1 MSFSPAVSVAQ
12 QSWPKLTTIKAARGT
27 AIYCGRDVLRAGWS
41 ARRKRSNIAYAG
53 MAGVRAVF
61 PRMRVRV
68 IASPPARHG
77 ASSFDLPTF
86 DPLVAAEV
94 AKLRYVSDRVP
105 GIVRLRAGDGFVY
118 RDPEGRPIRD
128 RAALARFEALRI
140 PPAWTD
146 VWICPDPNGH
156 IQAVGR
162 DARGRKQYLYHPRWR
177 EVRDETKFAHMLTFG
192 KALPRIRRRVERDI
206 HRRGLP
212 REKILAAVVRLMERT
227 LGRVGNP
234 EYAKQN
240 DSFGL
245 TTLRRDHVRI
255 ARGNIELDFRGKHG
269 VHQHKVVSDPTLARI
284 LRRCHELP
292 GSELFRYIDDAGTLH
307 RIYSEDVNG
316 YLRDC
321 SGHHITAKDFRTWAA
336 TNLAVLEM
344 VPLREVKPSKRAVT
358 GVVKRVAEQLGNTPA
373 VCRKSYIHPRVLTS
387 YLDGSLK
394 PTLEMIAATLRAP
407 ELYAVEGV
415 VMRLLAK
422 WTSADKLI
430 AAAIASRQ
438 QARARA
444 S

>member
-1 MSFSPAVSVAQ
+1 MRHGRFA
-12 QSWPKLTTIKAARGT
+12 TARGP
-27 AIYCGRDVLRAGWS
+27 I
-41 ARRKRSNIAYAG
+41 
-53 MAGVRAVF
+53 
-61 PRMRVRV
+61 
-68 IASPPARHG
+68 
-77 ASSFDLPTF
+77 
-86 DPLVAAEV
+86 
-94 AKLRYVSDRVP
+94 
-105 GIVRLRAGDGFVY
+105 GDK
-118 RDPEGRPIRD
+118 
-128 RAALARFEALRI
+128 AALARFEALRI
-140 PPAWTD
+140 PRAWID

-192 KALPRIRRRVERDI
+192 SALPRIRRRVERDI
-206 HRRGLP
+206 RRRGLP

-255 ARGNIELDFRGKHG
+255 SGGNIELDFRGKHG
-269 VHQHKVVSDPTLARI
+269 VHQHKAVTDPTLARI

-292 GSELFRYIDDAGTLH
+292 GSELFRCIDENGTLH
-307 RIYSEDVNG
+307 RIYSEDVNA

-344 VPLREVKPSKRAVT
+344 VPLREAKPSKRAVA

-373 VCRKSYIHPRVLTS
+373 VCRKSYIHPRVLSS

-394 PTLEMIAATLRAP
+394 PTLAMIAASIHAP
-407 ELYAVEGV
+407 EVYAVEGV
-415 VMRLLAK
+415 VMRLLAE
-422 WTSADKLI
+422 WTAADKLI
-430 AAAIASRQ
+430 AATLANRQ

>member
-1 MSFSPAVSVAQ
+1 MP
-12 QSWPKLTTIKAARGT
+12 
-27 AIYCGRDVLRAGWS
+27 
-41 ARRKRSNIAYAG
+41 RR
-53 MAGVRAVF
+53 RAVI
-61 PRMRVRV
+61 PS
-68 IASPPARHG
+68 APGRHG
-77 ASSFDLPTF
+77 AISFDVPTF

-105 GIVRLRAGDGFVY
+105 GIARLRSGESFVY
-118 RDPEGRPIRD
+118 RDPQGRPIRD
-128 RAALARFEALRI
+128 AAELARFKALRI

-177 EVRDETKFAHMLTFG
+177 EVRDGTKFAHMLTFG
-192 KALPRIRRRVERDI
+192 KALPRIRRQVERDI
-206 HRRGLP
+206 RRRGLP

-227 LGRVGNP
+227 LGRVGNS
-234 EYAKQN
+234 EYARQN
-240 DSFGL
+240 ESFGL
-245 TTLRRDHVRI
+245 TTLRRDHVRF
-255 ARGNIELDFRGKHG
+255 AGGSIELDFRGKHG
-269 VHQHKVVSDPTLARI
+269 VHQHKVISDPTLARI
-284 LRRCHELP
+284 LRGCHELP
-292 GSELFRYIDDAGTLH
+292 GSELFKYLDEDGTLH
-307 RIYSEDVNG
+307 HISSEHVNA

-344 VPLREVKPSKRAVT
+344 VPLRQAKPTKRAVA

-373 VCRKSYIHPRVLTS
+373 VCRKSYIHPRVLAC

-394 PTLEMIAATLRAP
+394 PTLAMIASSIRAP

-415 VMRLLAK
+415 VMRLLRK
-422 WTSADKLI
+422 WTAADKLI
-430 AAAIASRQ
+430 AGALAPRQ
-438 QARARA
+438 QPAARA